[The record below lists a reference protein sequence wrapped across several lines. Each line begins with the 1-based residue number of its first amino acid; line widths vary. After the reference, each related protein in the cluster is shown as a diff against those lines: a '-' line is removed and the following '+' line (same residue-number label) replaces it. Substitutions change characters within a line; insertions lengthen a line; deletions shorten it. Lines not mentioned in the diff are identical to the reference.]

1 MVVLITEPDDLLSVR
16 WDKLGE
22 KPKTGSAF
30 GISLGETETE
40 ALASAKK
47 ALTAA
52 EGPTKALLISADF
65 SPLRYVPRFIGSVCP
80 KICDNTVSSGFGS
93 KSRLR
98 FRSRLLCG
106 WKTPV

>member
-47 ALTAA
+47 KALTAA
-52 EGPTKALLISADF
+52 KGPTKALLISADF
-65 SPLRYVPRFIGSVCP
+65 SPL
-80 KICDNTVSSGFGS
+80 
-93 KSRLR
+93 
-98 FRSRLLCG
+98 
-106 WKTPV
+106 

>member
-16 WDKLGE
+16 WEKLGE

-47 ALTAA
+47 
-52 EGPTKALLISADF
+52 SAH
-65 SPLRYVPRFIGSVCP
+65 
-80 KICDNTVSSGFGS
+80 SSGGAD
-93 KSRLR
+93 KSSAHLGRFLAPLIRASLHWKRL
-98 FRSRLLCG
+98 
-106 WKTPV
+106 P